1 MAGFEFGLAAPGVE
15 ASGLQVDGDVGVD
28 LGGFAGYR
36 LSDLIQWDVVEVHYI
51 SAPISAPQTDE
62 FGPFTAT
69 ATASEIALGTGIRL
83 GLFGEDSVVHP
94 YLSWGLGGNRLNIE
108 FQGSD
113 LSSDWEF
120 EWNLGF
126 GVLVDAS
133 RNTSMGFR
141 YRYRTSSF
149 SFRSFFPASDI
160 DVNTHSVNFEMAFG
174 SLLGD

>member
-36 LSDLIQWDVVEVHYI
+36 LSDLIQWDVVEVHYM
-51 SAPISAPQTDE
+51 SAPQTGDL
-62 FGPFTAT
+62 GPY
-69 ATASEIALGTGIRL
+69 TASKIALGTCIRL
-83 GLFGEDSVVHP
+83 GLFGGNSIIHP

-108 FQGSD
+108 IQGVD

-120 EWNLGF
+120 EWSLGF
-126 GVLVDAS
+126 GVLVNAS